1 MRSSIAAL
9 VFMIAL
15 AGYASASDDFQS
27 TTGYGMPSADNSLL
41 IILSAHE
48 RQRATEAMTHV
59 LNDPTSARFSS
70 VYGVINRYADTG
82 YVVCGSVAAKN
93 LTGDAV
99 VQRYF
104 AFSEGR
110 KKIIDEASNWGLGF
124 NPPSQ
129 QISLKHK
136 ARSFVGSWW
145 TQCRPQSFTKLVQRH
160 QGQQREMQAARQG
173 LQRELQAAR

>member
-1 MRSSIAAL
+1 MKLPITAL
-9 VFMIAL
+9 VFMTAL
-15 AGYASASDDFQS
+15 AGYASASDVSSQPLDTAS
-27 TTGYGMPSADNSLL
+27 PSADNSLL

-48 RQRATEAMTHV
+48 RQRATEAMTRV

-145 TQCRPQSFTKLVQRH
+145 TQCRPQSFMTLVQRH
-160 QGQQREMQAARQG
+160 QEEQRTKLATR
-173 LQRELQAAR
+173 